1 MIERAVIMIK
11 ENKRILKDIA
21 LHVLAILTMIPIL
34 FPIYWLTV
42 SALQNARTSTMIP
55 PSLIPKQLSLYFV
68 SKVFKEFGVGRFL
81 INSVFLSITA
91 TFCTLVIACLA
102 AFSYKAYTYK
112 LKESFSRMVL
122 FVYMF
127 PQILIIIPIY
137 LLMSKLG
144 LVNSFLGVIL
154 CYIAFELPICIWTMQ
169 SYFETIPKD
178 LIEAAEI
185 DGLVRFKTLWYVFLP
200 VAFPGL
206 AASGIMSFIGICNNF
221 LLANTLLID
230 ESKKTLP
237 VIIADFSSRDSMLQ
251 GDVLAASLIV
261 CIPSFLFAL
270 FAQKYL
276 VGGLTN
282 GSVKG

>member
-1 MIERAVIMIK
+1 MIERAGIMIK
-11 ENKRILKDIA
+11 KNKRILKDIA

-42 SALQNARTSTMIP
+42 SALQNSRTSTMIP

-81 INSVFLSITA
+81 INSVFLSVTA

-144 LVNSFLGVIL
+144 LINSFLGVIL

-185 DGLVRFKTLWYVFLP
+185 DGLVRIKTLWYVFLP

-206 AASGIMSFIGICNNF
+206 AASGIMSFIGIWNNF

-230 ESKKTLP
+230 EGKKTLP

>member
-1 MIERAVIMIK
+1 M
-11 ENKRILKDIA
+11 KRK
-21 LHVLAILTMIPIL
+21 AI
-34 FPIYWLTV
+34 
-42 SALQNARTSTMIP
+42 SAL
-55 PSLIPKQLSLYFV
+55 
-68 SKVFKEFGVGRFL
+68 
-81 INSVFLSITA
+81 
-91 TFCTLVIACLA
+91 LA
-102 AFSYKAYTYK
+102 AVMVTTLAVGCGNKGGGSDDSSDKGSSDSGSDLITVGFSQVGAESDWRTANSESM
-112 LKESFSRMVL
+112 KETFSKMVL

-137 LLMSKLG
+137 LMMSKMG
-144 LVNSFLGVIL
+144 LINTYKGLIL

-169 SYFETIPKD
+169 SYFETIPSD

-185 DGLVRFKTLWYVFLP
+185 DGLAKIQTLWHIFLP
-200 VAFPGL
+200 VALPGL
-206 AASGIMSFIGICNNF
+206 AASGIMTFIGIWNNF

-237 VIIADFSSRDSMLQ
+237 VVIADFSSRDSMLQ
-251 GDVLAASLIV
+251 GDVLAASMIV

-276 VGGLTN
+276 VGGLTS